1 MKRDRKELS
10 LQRAERNAHNSRK
23 SFSLV
28 PLLLSGESISA
39 QARQALRED
48 RVKDAAVILMK
59 DYGLSCA
66 EAGDL
71 LDVSAC

>member
-1 MKRDRKELS
+1 MKRDRKEFS
-10 LQRAERNAHNSRK
+10 LPRAERNAHNSEK
-23 SFSLV
+23 GFSLV

-39 QARQALRED
+39 PARQALRED
-48 RVKDAAVILMK
+48 RMKDAAVILMK

-71 LDVSAC
+71 LNVSAC